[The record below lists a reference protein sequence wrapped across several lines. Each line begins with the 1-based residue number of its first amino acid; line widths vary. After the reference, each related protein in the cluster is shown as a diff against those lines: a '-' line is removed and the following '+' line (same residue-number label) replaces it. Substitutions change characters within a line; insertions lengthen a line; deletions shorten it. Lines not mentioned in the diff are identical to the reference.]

1 MDFEVRPI
9 GTELLDDVL
18 RLNAAAFGEQ
28 EDPEHREPHRAIFE
42 GARTIAA
49 FDGDLMIG
57 IASIY
62 PFELTV
68 PGGLV
73 PTAGITSVAVLPTH
87 RRRGVNT
94 ALMRR
99 QMDDLHEG
107 GEPVAYLWASEGA
120 IYQRFGYGT
129 GALTA
134 TFEIDRRNA
143 GFLRPVERRSAIRL
157 VDRESALKT
166 FPSVYERLRP
176 SVPGMVTQD
185 EAWWNHQLLD
195 TEHSRRDAGPL
206 FLAVFESP
214 DGADGYVAYRI
225 EDTWDGGGPKQTV
238 TVELLLATTREAY
251 AALWRYLLD
260 LDLVRKVKG
269 WKRPIDEPLL
279 HMLMEPR
286 ALRFSLRDGT
296 WLRLVEVA
304 PALEA
309 RRYDVEGRLVLGL
322 QDGFCRW
329 NEGRYQLEGGP
340 DGASCTR
347 TDVEPDLELE
357 VTDLAA
363 MYLGAVG
370 ASTLVRAGRVVERTP
385 GAAKRADAMF
395 ASDPAPWCPHIF

>member
-9 GTELLDDVL
+9 GSEQLDDVL
-18 RLNAAAFGEQ
+18 KLDAAAFGEE
-28 EDPEHREPHRAIFE
+28 EDREHRDTHRAIFQ
-42 GARTIAA
+42 GARSIAA

-57 IASIY
+57 VASIY

-73 PTAGITSVAVLPTH
+73 PAAGITSVAVLPTH

-99 QMDDLHEG
+99 QMEDLHEG

-129 GALTA
+129 GALSGS
-134 TFEIDRRNA
+134 FSIDRRNTA
-143 GFLRPVERRSAIRL
+143 FLRPVEHSEAIRL
-157 VDRESALKT
+157 VDKDAALKT

-185 EAWWNHQLLD
+185 ETWWNHLLLD
-195 TEHSRRDAGPL
+195 TTHARRDDGAL

-214 DGADGYVAYRI
+214 EGAEGYVAYRI
-225 EDTWDGGGPKQTV
+225 DDTWDNAGPKQTLSL
-238 TVELLLATTREAY
+238 ELLLATTREAY
-251 AALWRYLLD
+251 AALWRYCLD
-260 LDLVRKVKG
+260 LDLVRKVTG
-269 WKRPIDEPLL
+269 WKRPVDEPLL
-279 HMLMEPR
+279 HLLVEPR
-286 ALRFSLRDGT
+286 ALRFTIRDGT
-296 WLRLVEVA
+296 WLRLVDVA

-309 RRYDVEGRLVLGL
+309 RRYPVEDRLVLGL
-322 QDGFCRW
+322 RDGFCEW
-329 NEGRYQLEGGP
+329 NEGRYELEGGP
-340 DGASCTR
+340 DGASCMR
-347 TDVEPDLELE
+347 TDAEPDLELE

-370 ASTLVRAGRVVERTP
+370 ASTLVRAGRVMERNA

>member
-9 GTELLDDVL
+9 GPERLDDLL
-18 RLNAAAFGEQ
+18 RLDAAAFGEQ
-28 EDPEHREPHRAIFE
+28 VDPEHRDTHRAIFE
-42 GARTIAA
+42 GARTVAA

-57 IASIY
+57 NASIY

-129 GALTA
+129 GALSGS
-134 TFEIDRRNA
+134 FSIDRRNGA
-143 GFLRPVERRSAIRL
+143 FLRRVEHSGAIRL
-157 VDRESALKT
+157 VDREAALKT
-166 FPSVYERLRP
+166 FPSVYERIRP
-176 SVPGMVTQD
+176 ALPGMVTQD
-185 EAWWNHQLLD
+185 EAWWSHLLLD
-195 TEHSRRDAGPL
+195 TTRARRDDGAL

-214 DGADGYVAYRI
+214 EGADGYLVYRI
-225 EDTWDGGGPKQTV
+225 EDTWDNAGPKQTL
-238 TVELLLATTREAY
+238 TVEHLLATTGEAY
-251 AALWRYLLD
+251 AALWRYCLD
-260 LDLVRKVKG
+260 LDLVRKVTG
-269 WKRPIDEPLL
+269 WKRPVDEPLL
-279 HMLMEPR
+279 HMLVEPR
-286 ALRFSLRDGT
+286 ALRFTIRDGT
-296 WLRLVEVA
+296 WLRLVDVG

-309 RRYDVEGRLVLGL
+309 RRYAVEDRLVLGL
-322 QDGFCRW
+322 RDGFCPW
-329 NEGRYQLEGGP
+329 NEGRYLLEGGP
-340 DGASCTR
+340 DGASCSR
-347 TDVEPDLELE
+347 TDAEPDLELD
-357 VTDLAA
+357 VADLAA

-370 ASTLVRAGRVVERTP
+370 ASTMIRAGRLMELKTGMAR
-385 GAAKRADAMF
+385 RADAMF